1 MFCYQCEQ
9 TAGGSGCTKIG
20 VCGKDPDIQSLQD
33 ILLFGLKGIAAYA
46 YHARELGAKDEV
58 VDGFMHEA
66 LFKTVTNVS
75 FDLNDYIQEVLKCGE
90 MNLRTMELLDKAHT
104 VKFGNPVPTAVD
116 TGTKAGPGILVTGHD
131 LLDLY
136 ELLKQTEGTGVNVY
150 THSEMLPAHAYP
162 ELKKFKHLV
171 GNYGGAW
178 QEQKKEFSVFG
189 GAILATTNCVLIPPD
204 NSYLDKLFTIGIT
217 GVTGAKHLKNRD
229 FKELIAKAKSL
240 VSLPET
246 LGKKILTGFH
256 HTAILGLAPSLAP
269 SLKGTGRATP
279 VGLKGTGRATP
290 VGLADKVVGLVK
302 AGKIKHFFL
311 IGGCDGAKPGRNYY
325 TELAERVP
333 KDCVIFTLA
342 CGKYR
347 FNKLD
352 FGEIEGIPRLI
363 DIGQCNNAYSA
374 IQVALA
380 LSKVFNCG
388 VNDLPLTLVLSWFE
402 QKAVAILLTLLHLGI
417 KGIRVGPTPPAFIS
431 PNVFKVLQDNFDLKL
446 ITTAEK
452 DMADILK

>member
-9 TAGGSGCTKIG
+9 TAGGTGCTKSG

-58 VDGFMHEA
+58 VDAFMHEA

-75 FDLNDYIQEVLKCGE
+75 FDLNDHIQAVLKCGA
-90 MNLRTMELLDKAHT
+90 MNLRIMETLDKAHT
-104 VKFGNPVPTAVD
+104 ETFGNPVPTAVD

-178 QEQKKEFSVFG
+178 QEQKKEFNAFSGV
-189 GAILATTNCVLIPPD
+189 ILATTNCVLIPPD
-204 NSYLDKLFTIGIT
+204 NSYLDRLFTIGIT
-217 GVTGAKHLKNRD
+217 GVPGSKHLKSRD

-240 VSLPET
+240 ASLPEAP
-246 LGKKILTGFH
+246 GKKILTGFH
-256 HTAILGLAPSLAP
+256 HTAILS
-269 SLKGTGRATP
+269 
-279 VGLKGTGRATP
+279 
-290 VGLADKVVGLVK
+290 LADKIVGLVK
-302 AGKIKHFFL
+302 SGKIKRFFL
-311 IGGCDGAKPGRNYY
+311 IGGCDGAKLGRNYY
-325 TELAERVP
+325 TEFAERVP
-333 KDCVIFTLA
+333 KDCVILTLA

-352 FGEIEGIPRLI
+352 FGEIEGVPRLI

-380 LSKVFNCG
+380 LSKAFNCG

-402 QKAVAILLTLLHLGI
+402 QKAVAILLTLLYLGI
-417 KGIRVGPTPPAFIS
+417 KGIRVGPTPPAFIT

>member
-20 VCGKDPDIQSLQD
+20 VCGKNEDIQSLQD
-33 ILLFGLKGIAAYA
+33 ILLYGLKGMAAYA
-46 YHARELGAKDEV
+46 FHARELGARDEE
-58 VDGFMHEA
+58 VDAFMHEA

-75 FDLNDYIQEVLKCGE
+75 FDLSQYVALVLKCGQ

-104 VKFGNPVPTAVD
+104 ARFGNPTPVEVD
-116 TGTKAGPGILVTGHD
+116 TGTRKGPGILVTGHD

-136 ELLKQTEGTGVNVY
+136 ELLKQSEGTGVNVY

-162 ELKKFKHLV
+162 ELRKFKHLA

-178 QEQKKEFSVFG
+178 QEQKKEFSEFS
-189 GAILATTNCVLIPPD
+189 GALLATTNCVLIPPP
-204 NSYLDKLFTIGIT
+204 NTYLERLFTVGIT
-217 GVTGAKHLKNRD
+217 GVAGATHLPGRD
-229 FKELIAKAKSL
+229 FSLLIKKAKS
-240 VSLPET
+240 SPPLPEAP
-246 LGKKILTGFH
+246 GKKITTGFH
-256 HTAILGLAPSLAP
+256 HTAILGLA
-269 SLKGTGRATP
+269 
-279 VGLKGTGRATP
+279 
-290 VGLADKVVGLVK
+290 DKVIAAVK
-302 AGKIKHFFL
+302 AGKIRHFFL

-325 TELAERVP
+325 TEFAERVP
-333 KDCVIFTLA
+333 KDCVILTVA

-352 FGEIEGIPRLI
+352 FGSIDGIPRLL
-363 DIGQCNNAYSA
+363 DVGQCNNSYSA

-380 LSKVFNCG
+380 LAKAFNCG
-388 VNDLPLTLVLSWFE
+388 VNELPLSLVLSWFE
-402 QKAVAILLTLLHLGI
+402 QKAVAILLTLLSLGV

-446 ITTAEK
+446 ITTPEQ
-452 DMADILK
+452 DLADILKK